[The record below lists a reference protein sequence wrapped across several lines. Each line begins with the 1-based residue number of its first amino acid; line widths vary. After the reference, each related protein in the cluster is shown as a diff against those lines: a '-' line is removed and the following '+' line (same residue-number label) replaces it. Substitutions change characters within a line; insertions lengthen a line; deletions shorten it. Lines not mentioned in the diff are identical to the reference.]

1 MTDLYIEEPQEGRLT
16 AVEQLRAE
24 MGRLRHQLE
33 RLVQD
38 SASDVA
44 METRVLMHRARRSI
58 NARLGISALIA
69 IALGLMIGL
78 IAAALS
84 PGRRRPD

>member
-1 MTDLYIEEPQEGRLT
+1 MTDLYIEDPQDGRLT

-33 RLVQD
+33 RAVQD

-44 METRVLMHRARRSI
+44 METRVLMHRARRNI
-58 NARLGISALIA
+58 NARLGTSALIA
-69 IALGLMIGL
+69 IAAGLALGLV
-78 IAAALS
+78 AAALA
-84 PGRRRPD
+84 GMRRKPD